1 MTTKTLTRFSPLLLV
16 LLAVLFPF
24 QWLAEHWTSFGTVL
38 STMIPGERAHTV
50 AHAGLFFTLG
60 LVAVNT
66 FPRLGRRPLWFFLL
80 VLVAAV
86 SQETF
91 QLLYKDA
98 LLSFDTVRDM
108 TADLAGGA
116 AALGALWAMQQMGFT
131 CPVKRRIWGD

>member
-1 MTTKTLTRFSPLLLV
+1 MPTKTFARFSPLLLV

-24 QWLAEHWTSFGTVL
+24 QWLAEQWSGFGSVL
-38 STMIPGERAHTV
+38 SALVPGERAHTV

-66 FPRLGRRPLWFFLL
+66 FPHLGRRPLLFCAL
-80 VLVAAV
+80 VVAAAV

-108 TADLAGGA
+108 AADFAGGA
-116 AALGALWAMQQMGFT
+116 AALGALWAMQRVGFT